1 VKSLIYKGNWEI
13 RKNRRQKQKNNTEEK
28 HLLMQKGHDTDR
40 MKEAIVL
47 ADRCWSRA
55 ARAEPEFVE
64 QYLASAEELLIN
76 RPIVMGDEFREHC
89 RRRMIFL
96 PKTLHHN
103 TWVSGVRALNIM
115 GWIEPIMKV
124 TPEQRH
130 NHMDK
135 VTLWRSK
142 ITREQTP
149 KKLPQLDLF

>member
-1 VKSLIYKGNWEI
+1 MEYKFQNTFCSQCGEEFGPGDHGFSSCKSHRGTKE
-13 RKNRRQKQKNNTEEK
+13 RMEEA
-28 HLLMQKGHDTDR
+28 M
-40 MKEAIVL
+40 VL
-47 ADRCWSRA
+47 ADRCWSKA
-55 ARAEPEFVE
+55 AKAAPEFVE
-64 QYLASAEELLIN
+64 QYLASAEELLLN
-76 RPIVMGDEFREHC
+76 RFIVRGDEFREHC

-96 PKTLHHN
+96 PKALHHN
-103 TWVSGVRALNIM
+103 TWVSGVRALSLI

-124 TPEQRH
+124 TPEQGH